1 MKSEEYQHY
10 ARKRVA
16 EERRLRA
23 ALERGCRPPMTK
35 GAMLSGALMGSV
47 SWIVLARKR
56 GPVGGINHQFAQGVI
71 IRAALALGIAAF
83 DANGRLI
90 EIGGSND

>member
-1 MKSEEYQHY
+1 MTPANFSATRAAQ
-10 ARKRVA
+10 
-16 EERRLRA
+16 ERRLRA
-23 ALERGCRPPMTK
+23 IIERGCRPPMTK
-35 GAMLSGALMGSV
+35 GAMLSGALMGTV
-47 SWIVLARKR
+47 SWIVLARKHS
-56 GPVGGINHQFAQGVI
+56 PVGGINHQFAQGVI